1 MKAPPS
7 SSSCGAKAFSFN
19 KNFWGAIYMYFFFLE
34 IFHSFSKEEE
44 EEETK
49 RTFFVDCHF
58 FVSLL
63 PISLRC
69 HQHLFRTRCLC
80 IVFLT
85 LVSLICYLCVDLPLA
100 PHWPSASHLLCRMV
114 FPRICGS
121 IASASPLQETRSLQS
136 ALEQQQTTIHVQQWE
151 VDEFCHF
158 FPTVE
163 CPSELCRFLTLSPSR
178 RPLG

>member
-1 MKAPPS
+1 
-7 SSSCGAKAFSFN
+7 
-19 KNFWGAIYMYFFFLE
+19 MYFFFLKYFIHFRKKKKKPRGHFSLIA
-34 IFHSFSKEEE
+34 IF
-44 EEETK
+44 
-49 RTFFVDCHF
+49 
-58 FVSLL
+58 SLVYCPFL
-63 PISLRC
+63 LRC